1 MSDLPAPAAAR
12 LRRPSWRD
20 TRLVVGVLLVLA
32 SVALGARLV
41 AAADD
46 TVPVYA
52 AATALPAGSAV
63 DPAALRVVRVRLDP
77 ATAPYLDAAGP
88 PPTGAVLLRTV
99 GAGELVPAGAVGS
112 ARSLTRRPVT
122 LPLDDGVPA
131 GVVVGGRLDVWASAR
146 DPEAGAAPRYAEP
159 ERLAEGAEVYAV
171 TTDDGSLGAVR
182 TASVQVL
189 LEPDVVRTVLDAFAN
204 DARVAVVPV
213 PGAAARTGDGAAG
226 GADGGS
232 SVSGG

>member
-1 MSDLPAPAAAR
+1 VSDLPAPAAAR

-32 SVALGARLV
+32 SVALGARVV

-52 AATALPAGSAV
+52 AATARPEGSAV
-63 DPAALRVVRVRLDP
+63 DPAVLRVVRVRLD
-77 ATAPYLDAAGP
+77 AGAAAYLDGSRP
-88 PPTGAVLLRTV
+88 PPTGAVVLRTV
-99 GAGELVPAGAVGS
+99 GAGELVPARAVGS
-112 ARSLTRRPVT
+112 AQALTRRPVT
-122 LPLDDGVPA
+122 LPLADGVPA

-146 DPEAGAAPRYAEP
+146 DPQAGAALRYAEP
-159 ERLAEGAEVYAV
+159 QRLATAAEVYAV

-189 LEPDVVRTVLDAFAN
+189 LDPDAVRTVLDAFAN
-204 DARVAVVPV
+204 EARVAVVPV
-213 PGAAARTGDGAAG
+213 PGPADGVAAAG
-226 GADGGS
+226 G
-232 SVSGG
+232 